1 MTTVI
6 FEYNGKSKEIPID
19 EIKSVNDVAD
29 AYATLGLKS
38 KKPFKSSEKEF
49 VKRRLYY
56 FLPNGKYHS
65 FLSNK
70 NHKYAVCCTEKDT
83 KIGGHYTDDYARA
96 VTTAANWSN
105 KYKYPNKKFV
115 VVDVQEVE

>member
-6 FEYNGKSKEIPID
+6 FEYNGKSKEIPIN

-29 AYATLGLKS
+29 AYEKLGLIS
-38 KKPFKSSEKEF
+38 KIP

-70 NHKYAVCCTEKDT
+70 NHKYAVCGTDKDT
-83 KIGGHYTDDYARA
+83 KVGGHYTDDYARA
-96 VTTAANWSN
+96 KDIAENLNRKMNNHEYGYRKW
-105 KYKYPNKKFV
+105 V
-115 VVDVQEVE
+115 VVDIKGGRVNG

>member
-29 AYATLGLKS
+29 AYATLGLKT
-38 KKPFKSSEKEF
+38 KQPI
-49 VKRRLYY
+49 KRRLYY
-56 FLPNGKYHS
+56 TLPNGKHHS

-70 NHKYAVCCTEKDT
+70 NHKYAVACTDEDT
-83 KIGGHYTDDYARA
+83 VLGFCYTDDYARA
-96 VTTAANWSN
+96 KDIAENLNRKMNNPEYGYRKW
-105 KYKYPNKKFV
+105 V
-115 VVDVQEVE
+115 VVDVKEVK

>member
-6 FEYNGKSKEIPID
+6 FEYNGKSKEIPIN

-29 AYATLGLKS
+29 AYEKLGLIS
-38 KKPFKSSEKEF
+38 KIP
-49 VKRRLYY
+49 VKRKLYY

-70 NHKYAVCCTEKDT
+70 NHKYAVACTSKDT
-83 KIGGHYTDDYARA
+83 VLGFCYTNDYAKA
-96 VTTAANWSN
+96 KTTAVNWSN
-105 KYKYPNKKFV
+105 KFNNAEEGFREFV
-115 VVDVQEVE
+115 VIDIKGGK

>member
-29 AYATLGLKS
+29 AYEKLGLIS
-38 KKPFKSSEKEF
+38 KIP

-83 KIGGHYTDDYARA
+83 KTGGDYTDDYAKAKDKAENLNRKM
-96 VTTAANWSN
+96 NNPEYGYRKW
-105 KYKYPNKKFV
+105 V
-115 VVDVQEVE
+115 VVDIKGGK

>member
-29 AYATLGLKS
+29 AYAKLGLKT
-38 KKPFKSSEKEF
+38 KQPI
-49 VKRRLYY
+49 KRRLYY
-56 FLPNGKYHS
+56 TLPNGKYHS

-70 NHKYAVCCTEKDT
+70 NHKYAVACTDEDT
-83 KIGGHYTDDYARA
+83 VLGFCYTDDYARA